1 MRTTKNPELRVN
13 MPTNI
18 TLDEKTASAL
28 LFGVREPLLEFI
40 ERRRKTPR
48 FSHGDIRQ
56 PVLEKF

>member
-40 ERRRKTPR
+40 SNKRKERRETPDNNKK
-48 FSHGDIRQ
+48 SAPI
-56 PVLEKF
+56 